1 MKNENSMKMDQ
12 FDVNVKVNGIIVKLA
27 REAKKHNVTV
37 NTIIGDIYKSCAGS
51 QANAQVTS
59 VLGDEEVLSSLLNK
73 EDLDFLYANGRI
85 AFESLFETLTQHHPV
100 TTLPSEVC
108 SLILSE
114 PLMFP
119 PVDEDEVIYLP
130 FAGLSDFAAAK
141 PNLKFVG
148 EEMNQQIW
156 ALGEVRNFF
165 YSTNATILCNDSM
178 KLSAKYKNIIAIP
191 PFGMRG
197 DMSIDNIIK
206 VLFERLEVGGTM
218 AIMVPLN
225 FLSAPAYDSLRRMLV
240 KKHAL
245 RQVCLFPS
253 NLLSNT
259 SISYAILTIDNWGC
273 EMYDCE
279 GKICNQAD
287 ESYFVRF
294 VDYTSFVRDN
304 RQYGTLYKLDVEAI
318 RDAEISDI
326 AFADRQESFNITIT
340 SDILLAEDTLNINP
354 RFRLIENK
362 LVTSLQEGEKL
373 IPLGELVM
381 IYNKAEVYGGY
392 VETKK
397 IRVQDLA
404 SNIIEG
410 KKNFLGN
417 EGEMVRENRFK
428 VLIEDNLLLVSR
440 VGNNLKPT
448 IFEYVEGHQ
457 LAYSENIIPLQLCS
471 DLVSVEYLQS
481 QMTEEY
487 FIQQVNCYR
496 TTLGATSIAPAHL
509 MKCKVKVASI
519 SLQQEVDRQIREKI
533 AKELVLK
540 LGVENQDLRDAQ
552 HNQYVTMMRERKHAI
567 GQVLNQLKPGVKMLL
582 SGIKRGPLAC
592 ETIVSGF
599 NGITA
604 IEQLNRVNEYTL
616 RVVDL
621 IEHLTDEH
629 QYGVPENLLIGA
641 LIDEYTRKYI
651 GHNFDYEVIHPQFT
665 LRVGE
670 QAPDAA
676 NYYHEVKI
684 AKSDFFQILDN
695 IVSNAVKY
703 GFTQEEKQYRI
714 RILVEDSYIG
724 KQEAVKVTVVNN
736 GNPLVKNMDGKRVLT
751 YGQSSSN
758 GKGIGGWQVK
768 NIVEYY
774 GGTVKVENN
783 DGSKTDGYTVAYVMT
798 FPVVNLINI
807 DIDEV

>member
-37 NTIIGDIYKSCAGS
+37 NTIIGNIYKSCAGS

-178 KLSAKYKNIIAIP
+178 KLSTKYKNIIAIP

-259 SISYAILTIDNWGC
+259 SISFAILTIDNWGC

-287 ESYFVRF
+287 ESYYVRF

-304 RQYGTLYKLDVEAI
+304 RQYGTLYKLDIEAI

-326 AFADRQESFNITIT
+326 VFADRQESFNITIT
-340 SDILLAEDTLNINP
+340 SDILLAEGILNINP
-354 RFRLIENK
+354 RFRLIEDK

-381 IYNKAEVYGGY
+381 VYDKAEMIGGY
-392 VETKK
+392 VGIRK

-404 SNIIEG
+404 NNIIEG

-417 EGEMVRENRFK
+417 EGELVRENRFK
-428 VLIEDNLLLVSR
+428 ILDRDLLLVSR

-448 IFEYVEGHQ
+448 IFEYVDGHQ
-457 LAYSENIIPLQLCS
+457 LAYSENIIPLQLHS

-481 QMTEEY
+481 QMTEDY
-487 FIQQVNCYR
+487 FIQQVSSYR
-496 TTLGATSIAPAHL
+496 TALGATSIASALL
-509 MKCKVKVASI
+509 MKCKIKVPSLQ
-519 SLQQEVDRQIREKI
+519 LQQEEIDKQIRRRI
-533 AKELVLK
+533 TKELVHNLDI
-540 LGVENQDLRDAQ
+540 ENQDLSGAQ
-552 HNQYVTMMRERKHAI
+552 YNQYIRMMRERKHAI
-567 GQVLNQLKPGVKMLL
+567 GQVLNQLEPGLKMVLKKIQKEPL
-582 SGIKRGPLAC
+582 SCDTVL
-592 ETIVSGF
+592 SSF

-604 IEQLNRVNEYTL
+604 IEQLTRLYDYTTRIVQL
-616 RVVDL
+616 V
-621 IEHLTDEH
+621 EHLTDEH
-629 QYGVPENLLIGA
+629 EYGVAEKVMIA
-641 LIDEYTRKYI
+641 ELIDEYTKKYT
-651 GHNFDYEVIHPQFT
+651 GHNFNFEVVHPRFAIN
-665 LRVGE
+665 VGE
-670 QAPDAA
+670 QTDAKA

-684 AKSDFFQILDN
+684 AKKDFFQILDN

-703 GFTQEEKQYRI
+703 GFTQEEKQYSI
-714 RILVEDSYIG
+714 RILVEDATIDN
-724 KQEAVKVTVVNN
+724 QEGVKITVVNN
-736 GNPLVKNMDGKRVLT
+736 GNPLVKNMDEGRIFT

-758 GKGIGGWQVK
+758 GNGIGGWQIK
-768 NIVEYY
+768 NIVEHY
-774 GGTVKVENN
+774 GGKIKIESH
-783 DGSKTDGYTVAYVMT
+783 DGSLTDGFTVAYVMI
-798 FPVVNLINI
+798 FPVTNLVNLE
-807 DIDEV
+807 IDEV